1 MNVNNCH
8 LSAIVRAVKFSMK
21 IADDTL
27 TNNILYADYL
37 AAKNIG
43 DKNLWVSVTIPT
55 LIFLVLFVMGCL
67 FFTRNDSICCQVSTA
82 QYGTV
87 QSISFNIKLVESLP

>member
-1 MNVNNCH
+1 M
-8 LSAIVRAVKFSMK
+8 RAVKFSMK

-67 FFTRNDSICCQVSTA
+67 FFTRNDSICCQVSTV
-82 QYGTV
+82 QYS
-87 QSISFNIKLVESLP
+87 QYLLISN